1 LVRFTME
8 QFKGFPAKSQF
19 TAVPNAFFSRLLPQI
34 SDIAELKT
42 TLHIFQALYQKRGY
56 PRFTTYQELLANK
69 SLMSSLKGDAG
80 PPDEVLRNAL
90 EMAARRGT
98 ILHLVLDRDGTP
110 EDIYLLNTDSDRQ
123 TMAKIQ
129 NGELKLSGLKAK
141 EPALIDAKEP
151 PDTFTLYE
159 QNIGMLTPMIAEELR
174 DALKVYPESWIR
186 DAIKEAVNQNKRKW
200 SYISAILERWTDE
213 GRGDG
218 TYRGDSKKT
227 DPDKYIKGK
236 YGHMVGR

>member
-1 LVRFTME
+1 ME

-19 TAVPNAFFSRLLPQI
+19 TAVPNAFFSTLLPQL

-42 TLHIFQALYQKRGY
+42 TLHIFQTLYQKRGY
-56 PRFTTYQELLANK
+56 PRFTSYRELLSNK
-69 SLMSSLKGDAG
+69 SLMSSLKEAKGT
-80 PPDEVLRNAL
+80 PDEALRNAL
-90 EMAARRGT
+90 ETAAKRGT
-98 ILHLVLDRDGTP
+98 ILHLILDRDGTP
-110 EDIYLLNTDSDRQ
+110 EDIYLLNTEPDRQ

-129 NGELKLSGLKAK
+129 SGELELSGLELR
-141 EPALIDAKEP
+141 EPALVDAEEP
-151 PDTFTLYE
+151 PDIFSLYE

-174 DALKVYPESWIR
+174 DALKVYPENWIN
-186 DAIKEAVNQNKRKW
+186 DAIKEAVSNNKRKW
-200 SYISAILERWTDE
+200 SYISAILERWTTE
-213 GRGDG
+213 GRDDG